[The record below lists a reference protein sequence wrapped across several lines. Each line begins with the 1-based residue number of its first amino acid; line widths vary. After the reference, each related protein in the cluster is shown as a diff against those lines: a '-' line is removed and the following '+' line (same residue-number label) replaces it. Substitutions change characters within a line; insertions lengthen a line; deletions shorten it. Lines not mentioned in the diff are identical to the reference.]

1 MADPCSGPH
10 GGPAQAGRLDGE
22 AEDWGERPRRLCREV
37 AGRRRGTGSR
47 SAGPG
52 HSRGLHAGSECP
64 GPLLVICGS
73 RFGGREWNSGK
84 EVSRAGVAGLTVRGQ
99 RVSGCLMQAAWSC
112 CVTFQV
118 QWSGGGVITVLM
130 IQAKQRGEGAGGH
143 AGGGARSAVQESG
156 KGRSEGPA
164 GGREG
169 RVGRGGGDVHVGDRP
184 LAWGAPVPV
193 GASSIN
199 HTPNE

>member
-1 MADPCSGPH
+1 MAL
-10 GGPAQAGRLDGE
+10 QR
-22 AEDWGERPRRLCREV
+22 
-37 AGRRRGTGSR
+37 
-47 SAGPG
+47 
-52 HSRGLHAGSECP
+52 
-64 GPLLVICGS
+64 
-73 RFGGREWNSGK
+73 GGREAAGDREPVCGARPQQRAPRRQRMPWPSSGDLWFK
-84 EVSRAGVAGLTVRGQ
+84 VWGQRVEQWKGGLPGWGGRADRGQ
-99 RVSGCLMQAAWSC
+99 RVSGSLMQAAWSC